1 MTVKKVKT
9 AKNIKFRFYTVSHAM
24 ACKRVEELG
33 LPPLWKL
40 ALKAN
45 ALPVRRLEQMT

>member
-9 AKNIKFRFYTVSHAM
+9 AKNIKFHCYTVSHAM

-33 LPPLWKL
+33 LPPIWKM
-40 ALKAN
+40 ALKLN
-45 ALPVRRLEQMT
+45 AAPERKLEKMI